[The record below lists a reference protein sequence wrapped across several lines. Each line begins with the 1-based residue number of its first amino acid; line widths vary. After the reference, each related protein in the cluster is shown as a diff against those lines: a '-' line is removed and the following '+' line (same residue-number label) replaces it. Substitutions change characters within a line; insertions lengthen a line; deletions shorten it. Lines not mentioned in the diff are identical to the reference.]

1 MEWQLWLGI
10 AAIVVALLALA
21 VAVGVW
27 SQQAWMRR
35 RDPRYATPQSV
46 QEVPQVAVIV
56 NPSKHGATG
65 LRDRVR
71 AHFLAAALPAPLWY
85 ETTVEDPG
93 KGQAQQALADGADIV
108 IAAGGDGTVRAVA
121 ETMVGTGKPMG
132 VLPVG
137 TGNLL
142 ARNLELPLTSTDEA
156 LDVIVHGRT
165 RAIDV
170 GWLRVVEFAETPRN
184 GDHPNQPDHEPDTGR
199 EHIFLVIAGLGFD
212 AAMVATADSGLKKK
226 VGWVAYFV
234 AGLSHLQA
242 RRMRAT
248 LQLDDHPPVD
258 ARARSIMVGNCGMLP
273 GGVTLLPDAV
283 LDDGVL
289 DVAAVDVRG
298 GVLGWAQ
305 LTFEIALQ
313 GVGVR
318 NDLPEKLGRIDH
330 TKARRARIR
339 VPAGEEAQVDGD
351 PLGRAVEV
359 DVHVQPGALL
369 VRAP

>member
-1 MEWQLWLGI
+1 MGWQVWLGI
-10 AAIVVALLALA
+10 AAISVAVLALA

-27 SQQAWMRR
+27 TQQARMRR
-35 RDPRYATPQSV
+35 REHHRAMPLSLEAMPQL
-46 QEVPQVAVIV
+46 AVVV
-56 NPSKHGATG
+56 NPSKQGAGG
-65 LRDRVR
+65 LRVQVR
-71 AHFLAAALPAPLWY
+71 AYCRAHGLAEPLWY
-85 ETTVEDPG
+85 ETTVDDPG
-93 KGQAQQALADGADIV
+93 KGPARQALDDGAGIV

-121 ETMVGTGKPMG
+121 ETMVDSGTPMG

-142 ARNLELPLTSTDEA
+142 ARNLELPLTGVDEA
-156 LDVIVHGRT
+156 LDVILHGRT

-170 GWLRVVEFAETPRN
+170 GWLRVAEFADVPRN
-184 GDHPNQPDHEPDTGR
+184 GDHPNQPDHEPDTER
-199 EHIFLVIAGLGFD
+199 LHIFLVIAGLGFD
-212 AAMVATADSGLKKK
+212 AAMVATADSNLKKR
-226 VGWVAYFV
+226 VGWLAYFV
-234 AGLSHLQA
+234 AGLSHMQA

-248 LQLDDHPPVD
+248 LQLDDSPQVE

-298 GVLGWAQ
+298 GVFGWAQ
-305 LTFEIALQ
+305 LTLEIAMQ

-339 VPAGEEAQVDGD
+339 VPAGEETQVDGD
-351 PLGRAVEV
+351 PLGRAVEI
-359 DVHVQPGALL
+359 DVHVQAGALL

>member
-1 MEWQLWLGI
+1 MEWQAWLGI
-10 AAIVVALLALA
+10 VAIVVAVLALS
-21 VAVGVW
+21 VAVVVW
-27 SQQAWMRR
+27 TQQARMRR
-35 RDPRYATPQSV
+35 RGPRRAPD
-46 QEVPQVAVIV
+46 EGAEPAPRLAVVV
-56 NPSKHGATG
+56 NPSKQGAAG
-65 LRDRVR
+65 LQVQVR
-71 AHFLAAALPAPLWY
+71 AYCSAHGLEEPLWY
-85 ETTVEDPG
+85 ETSVDDPG
-93 KGQAQQALADGADIV
+93 QGPARRAIEAGADV
-108 IAAGGDGTVRAVA
+108 VVAAGGDGTVRAVA
-121 ETMVGTGKPMG
+121 ETMVDSGVPMG
-132 VLPVG
+132 VIPVG

-142 ARNLELPLTSTDEA
+142 ARNLELPLTGVDEA
-156 LDVIVHGRT
+156 LDMIVHGRT

-170 GWLRVVEFAETPRN
+170 GWLRVTEFAPEPRN

-199 EHIFLVIAGLGFD
+199 RHIFLVIAGLGFD
-212 AAMVATADSGLKKK
+212 AAMVATADATLKKR

-234 AGLSHLQA
+234 AGLSHMQA

-248 LQLDDHPPVD
+248 LELDDSAPVE

-298 GVLGWAQ
+298 GVFGWAQ
-305 LTFEIALQ
+305 LTLEIAMQ

-318 NDLPEKLGRIDH
+318 NELPEKLGRIDH

-351 PLGRAVEV
+351 PLGRAVEI
-359 DVHVQPGALL
+359 DVHVQAGALL

>member
-1 MEWQLWLGI
+1 MGWQAWLGM
-10 AAIVVALLALA
+10 AAIVVAVLALA
-21 VAVGVW
+21 VAIVVW
-27 SQQAWMRR
+27 TQQARMRR
-35 RDPRYATPQSV
+35 RDPLRTLPESV
-46 QEVPQVAVIV
+46 ETARQLAVVV
-56 NPSKHGATG
+56 NPSKHGAGG
-65 LRDRVR
+65 LQVQVR
-71 AHFLAAALPAPLWY
+71 AYCEARGLADPLWY
-85 ETTVEDPG
+85 ETTVDDPG
-93 KGQAQQALADGADIV
+93 QGPARRALDDGADIV

-121 ETMVGTGKPMG
+121 ETMVESDKPMG

-142 ARNLELPLTSTDEA
+142 ARNLELPLTGVHEA

-170 GWLRVVEFAETPRN
+170 GWLRVTEFADMPRN
-184 GDHPNQPDHEPDTGR
+184 GDHPNQPDHEPDTER
-199 EHIFLVIAGLGFD
+199 RHLFLVIAGLGFD
-212 AAMVATADSGLKKK
+212 AALVATADSNLKKR

-248 LQLDDHPPVD
+248 LQLDDSPPVE

-298 GVLGWAQ
+298 GVFGWAQ
-305 LTFEIALQ
+305 LTLEIAMQ

-351 PLGRAVEV
+351 PLGRAVEIAV
-359 DVHVQPGALL
+359 EVQAGALL

>member
-1 MEWQLWLGI
+1 MEWQVWLGVV
-10 AAIVVALLALA
+10 AIVVAVAALA
-21 VAVGVW
+21 VAIGVR

-35 RDPRYATPQSV
+35 RDPRRAVPQSL
-46 QEVPQVAVIV
+46 QEAPQVAVIV
-56 NPSKHGATG
+56 NPSKQGAGG
-65 LRDRVR
+65 LLIQVR
-71 AHFLAAALPAPLWY
+71 AYCSDHGLPEPLAY
-85 ETTVEDPG
+85 ETTVDDPG
-93 KGQAQQALADGADIV
+93 KGQAQQALDDGADIV

-121 ETMVGTGKPMG
+121 ETMVGSDKPMG

-142 ARNLELPLTSTDEA
+142 ARNLELPLTTADDA
-156 LDVIVHGRT
+156 LDVILHGRT

-170 GWLRVVEFAETPRN
+170 GWLRVTEFADMPRN
-184 GDHPNQPDHEPDTGR
+184 GDHPNQPDHEPDTER

-212 AAMVATADSGLKKK
+212 AAMVATADSNLKKK
-226 VGWVAYFV
+226 VGWLAYFV
-234 AGLSHLQA
+234 AGLSHMQA

-248 LQLDDHPPVD
+248 LQLDDDPPVD

-298 GVLGWAQ
+298 GVFGWAQ
-305 LTFEIALQ
+305 LTLEIAMQ

-318 NDLPEKLGRIDH
+318 NELPEKLGRIDH

-359 DVHVQPGALL
+359 DARVQPGALL

>member
-1 MEWQLWLGI
+1 MGI
-10 AAIVVALLALA
+10 AAIVIAVLALV
-21 VAVGVW
+21 VAIGAW
-27 SQQAWMRR
+27 SQQALRRR
-35 RDPRYATPQSV
+35 RDPRRATPQSV
-46 QEVPQVAVIV
+46 QAVPQLAVIV
-56 NPSKHGATG
+56 NPSKPDAGR
-65 LRDRVR
+65 LLVEVR
-71 AHFLAAALPAPLWY
+71 AHCSTHGLPEPLWY
-85 ETTVEDPG
+85 ETTVDDPG
-93 KGQAQQALADGADIV
+93 KGQAEQALADGADIV

-121 ETMVGTGKPMG
+121 ETMVESDKPMG

-142 ARNLELPLTSTDEA
+142 ARNLELPLTGTDEA

-170 GWLRVVEFAETPRN
+170 GWLRVVEFADVPRN
-184 GDHPNQPDHEPDTGR
+184 GDHPNQPDHEPDTER

-212 AAMVATADSGLKKK
+212 AAMVATADSNLKKR
-226 VGWVAYFV
+226 VGWLAYFV
-234 AGLSHLQA
+234 AGLSHMQA

-248 LQLDDHPPVD
+248 LQLDEHPPVD

-305 LTFEIALQ
+305 LTLEIAMQ

-318 NDLPEKLGRIDH
+318 NELPEKLGRIDH

-351 PLGRAVEV
+351 PLGRAVEI

>member
-1 MEWQLWLGI
+1 MGWQVWLGI
-10 AAIVVALLALA
+10 AAISVAVLALA
-21 VAVGVW
+21 VAIGVW
-27 SQQAWMRR
+27 TQQARMRR
-35 RDPRYATPQSV
+35 RDPHRATPQSV
-46 QEVPQVAVIV
+46 QAAPQLAVIV
-56 NPSKHGATG
+56 NPSKQGASG
-65 LRDRVR
+65 LALEVR
-71 AHFLAAALPAPLWY
+71 AHCRAHGLPEPLWY

-93 KGQAQQALADGADIV
+93 KGQARQALDDGADIV
-108 IAAGGDGTVRAVA
+108 VAAGGDGTVRAVA
-121 ETMVGTGKPMG
+121 ETMVASGKPMG

-142 ARNLELPLTSTDEA
+142 ARNLELPLTNVDHA
-156 LDVIVHGRT
+156 LDVIVHGRS
-165 RAIDV
+165 RPIDV
-170 GWLRVVEFAETPRN
+170 GWLRVTEFAEAPRN
-184 GDHPNQPDHEPDTGR
+184 GDHPNQPDHEPDTER

-212 AAMVATADSGLKKK
+212 AAMVATADADLKKR

-248 LQLDDHPPVD
+248 LQLDDSPPVE
-258 ARARSIMVGNCGMLP
+258 ARARSIMVGNCGLLP

-298 GVLGWAQ
+298 GVFGWAQ
-305 LTFEIALQ
+305 LTFEIAMQ

-351 PLGRAVEV
+351 PLGRAVEI
-359 DVHVQPGALL
+359 DVHVQAGALL

>member
-1 MEWQLWLGI
+1 MEWQVWLGI
-10 AAIVVALLALA
+10 IAIVIGVLALA
-21 VAVGVW
+21 VAVGAW

-35 RDPRYATPQSV
+35 REGRRAVPQSV
-46 QEVPQVAVIV
+46 PAARQIAVVV
-56 NPSKHGATG
+56 NPSKLHASG
-65 LRDRVR
+65 LPAQVR
-71 AHFLAAALPAPLWY
+71 AHCAANGLPEPLWY
-85 ETTVEDPG
+85 ETTVDDPG
-93 KGQAQQALADGADIV
+93 KGQARQALDDGADIV

-121 ETMVGTGKPMG
+121 ETMVTSDKPMG

-142 ARNLELPLTSTDEA
+142 ARNLELPLTNMDEA
-156 LDVIVHGRT
+156 LDVILAGRT

-170 GWLRVVEFAETPRN
+170 GWLRVMEFADTPRN
-184 GDHPNQPDHEPDTGR
+184 DEHPNQPDHEPDTDR

-212 AAMVATADSGLKKK
+212 AAMVATADSDLKKK

-234 AGLSHLQA
+234 AGLSHMQA

-248 LQLDDHPPVD
+248 LQLDDDPPVD

-305 LTFEIALQ
+305 LTLEIAMQ

-318 NDLPEKLGRIDH
+318 NELPEKLGRIDH

-359 DVHVQPGALL
+359 DVRVQPGALL

>member
-1 MEWQLWLGI
+1 MGWQVWLGI
-10 AAIVVALLALA
+10 AAIAVALLALA
-21 VAVGVW
+21 VATAAW
-27 SQQAWMRR
+27 TQQARMRR
-35 RDPRYATPQSV
+35 RDHRRAAPQSA
-46 QEVPQVAVIV
+46 EAAPQLAVVV
-56 NPSKHGATG
+56 NPSKQGAAG
-65 LRDRVR
+65 LLVQVR
-71 AHFLAAALPAPLWY
+71 AHCSAHGLPEPLWY
-85 ETTVEDPG
+85 ETTVDDPG
-93 KGQAQQALADGADIV
+93 KGPALRALADGADVV

-121 ETMVGTGKPMG
+121 EAMVGVDTPMG

-142 ARNLELPLTSTDEA
+142 ARNLELPLTSVDGA
-156 LDVIVHGRT
+156 LDVILHGRT

-170 GWLRVVEFAETPRN
+170 GWLRVAEFADTPRN
-184 GDHPNQPDHEPDTGR
+184 GDHPNQPDHEPDTER

-212 AAMVATADSGLKKK
+212 AAMVATTDADLKKR
-226 VGWVAYFV
+226 VGWIAYFV

-242 RRMRAT
+242 RRMRAH
-248 LQLDDHPPVD
+248 LQLDDSPPVE
-258 ARARSIMVGNCGMLP
+258 ARARSIMVGNVGILP

-305 LTFEIALQ
+305 LTFEIAMQ

-330 TKARRARIR
+330 TKAKRARIR
-339 VPAGEEAQVDGD
+339 VPAGEEVQVDGD
-351 PLGRAVEV
+351 PLGRAVEI

>member
-1 MEWQLWLGI
+1 MEWQVWLGI
-10 AAIVVALLALA
+10 SAIVIAGLALL
-21 VAVGVW
+21 VAIGAW
-27 SQQAWMRR
+27 TQQAWMRR
-35 RDPRYATPQSV
+35 DDRRRAAPQSV
-46 QEVPQVAVIV
+46 QDAPQIAVIV
-56 NPSKHGATG
+56 NPSKPGAVD
-65 LRDRVR
+65 LQAQVR
-71 AHFLAAALPAPLWY
+71 AHCSANDLPEPLWY
-85 ETTVEDPG
+85 ETSVDDPG
-93 KGQAQQALADGADIV
+93 QGQAARAMADGAGIV
-108 IAAGGDGTVRAVA
+108 VAAGGDGTVRAVA
-121 ETMVGTGKPMG
+121 ETMVGTGTPMG

-142 ARNLELPLTSTDEA
+142 ARNLELPLASTQGA
-156 LDVIVHGRT
+156 LDVVVHGRS

-170 GWLRVVEFAETPRN
+170 GWLRVVEFGGTPRN
-184 GDHPNQPDHEPDTGR
+184 GDHPNQPDHEPDTER

-212 AAMVATADSGLKKK
+212 AAMVATADAGLKKK
-226 VGWVAYFV
+226 VGWLAYFV
-234 AGLSHLQA
+234 AGLSHMQA
-242 RRMRAT
+242 RRMRAS
-248 LQLDDHPPVD
+248 LQLDDDPPVE

-305 LTFEIALQ
+305 LTLEIAMQ

-351 PLGRAVEV
+351 PLGVAVEI
-359 DVHVQPGALL
+359 DTRVQPGALL